1 MLALFLS
8 CLTHDANEGRREET
22 SESHITTWLI
32 VLSSPASKF
41 DDDAIEFSSWCFAND
56 SMRDEEEEQS
66 ERHGQWER
74 EAVKR
79 KETHDDGQKRQQSLF
94 SLLSLSLSCL
104 FDEGWRVSSVFLL
117 PFFVFNHNVSP
128 VRCSLVSL
136 LSFFFLFFSLP
147 VLSFSSKIRLAF
159 HVHLTSVSLTSRVI
173 DNTAQSL
180 WDLSPICSLL
190 LHFSSLVSGY
200 DFTVFFF
207 FSSLP
212 LHPDQWSYFCLSLPC
227 LQLEKDY
234 KRIERAGGRIWW
246 KEEDYWSRN

>member
-1 MLALFLS
+1 MQSNFAPDVLPTTPWGMKKKKSRVKEMVNERGKLS
-8 CLTHDANEGRREET
+8 RGRRHMMMDKKGN
-22 SESHITTWLI
+22 SP
-32 VLSSPASKF
+32 SS
-41 DDDAIEFSSWCFAND
+41 
-56 SMRDEEEEQS
+56 
-66 ERHGQWER
+66 
-74 EAVKR
+74 
-79 KETHDDGQKRQQSLF
+79 F
-94 SLLSLSLSCL
+94 SLMS

-136 LSFFFLFFSLP
+136 LSFLFLFFSLP
-147 VLSFSSKIRLAF
+147 VLSLSSSIQLAF

-190 LHFSSLVSGY
+190 LHSSFLSLCMILPSSSPSPSS
-200 DFTVFFF
+200 
-207 FSSLP
+207 SSLP
-212 LHPDQWSYFCLSLPC
+212 LHPDQWSYFCLSFPC
-227 LQLEKDY
+227 LQQEKDC